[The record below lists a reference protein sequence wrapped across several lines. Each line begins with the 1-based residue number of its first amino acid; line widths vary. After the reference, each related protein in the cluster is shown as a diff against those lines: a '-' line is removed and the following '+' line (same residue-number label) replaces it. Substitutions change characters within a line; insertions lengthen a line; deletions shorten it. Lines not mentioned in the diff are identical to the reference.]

1 VIEET
6 GRLKASTDGV
16 EEALAAAFGLKRT
29 DFRCLRALLLGGPST
44 ATNLAEVIGLT
55 TGAMT
60 TVVDRLEDAGLV
72 ERVHDRVD
80 RRRILV
86 GVTVS
91 AEKQWNELWG
101 PLSAESRQRLE
112 HYSNAELAAIANFL
126 RGGREDN
133 ERQIERLRT
142 SE

>member
-1 VIEET
+1 
-6 GRLKASTDGV
+6 
-16 EEALAAAFGLKRT
+16 
-29 DFRCLRALLLGGPST
+29 
-44 ATNLAEVIGLT
+44 
-55 TGAMT
+55 
-60 TVVDRLEDAGLV
+60 
-72 ERVHDRVD
+72 
-80 RRRILV
+80 
-86 GVTVS
+86 VTVS

>member
-1 VIEET
+1 
-6 GRLKASTDGV
+6 
-16 EEALAAAFGLKRT
+16 
-29 DFRCLRALLLGGPST
+29 
-44 ATNLAEVIGLT
+44 
-55 TGAMT
+55 MT